1 MLDELRP
8 YIDVNK
14 VGCAIVKHAAETK
27 DANTR
32 FACRFVPIDIMC
44 KSKIEDLKGFARPI
58 LEKYFTVKK
67 EQEGEGG

>member
-1 MLDELRP
+1 
-8 YIDVNK
+8 
-14 VGCAIVKHAAETK
+14 
-27 DANTR
+27 
-32 FACRFVPIDIMC
+32 MC